1 MTFRSSLEE
10 MLYIIV
16 LLIMLLNCVSGAKS
30 LNDGAYQDKRKLLNY
45 WIFSHDL

>member
-16 LLIMLLNCVSGAKS
+16 LLIMLNCVSGAKS

-45 WIFSHDL
+45 